1 MLDFNHYST
10 KSNYYDHS
18 NKLVI
23 GKTKDKNSVVAIR
36 KFVRLSPKVHS
47 FLKDSNIKYKKVK
60 NSE

>member
-18 NKLVI
+18 KKLVI
-23 GKTKDKNSVVAIR
+23 GETKDENSVVAIR
-36 KFVRLSPKVHS
+36 KFVRLNPKVYS
-47 FLKDSNIKYKKVK
+47 FLKDSNIKHKKVK

>member
-18 NKLVI
+18 KKLVI
-23 GKTKDKNSVVAIR
+23 GKTKDENSVVAIR
-36 KFVRLSPKVHS
+36 KFVRLNPKVYS
-47 FLKDSNIKYKKVK
+47 FLKDSNIKHKKVK

>member
-36 KFVRLSPKVHS
+36 KFVRLSPKVYS
-47 FLKDSNIKYKKVK
+47 FWKTAILSIRK
-60 NSE
+60 